1 MQHRTIAFDT
11 HHFEGALTEALVES
25 GELAPQL
32 LTQRQELAPRF
43 ADYYSHLCR
52 LPRRARRALQ
62 RQWKRSLSAIALLLA
77 LGQAPALAAT
87 IPVTPGTRPA
97 INPDGR
103 CSLIEAMENANGG
116 AIHADCVAGGGADT
130 ITLPAGST
138 QSLTEAH
145 NADNGLPVVASQIT
159 IQGNGSTI
167 TGIPSPSFGDF
178 RILAVGA
185 AGNLTLNNC
194 TITRGNAYYLPG
206 GGGGIANLG
215 GTLTLN
221 SSTVSNNIGWPSGGI
236 LNRGTLTLTKS
247 TVSSN
252 GARYYGGVENQGTMT
267 MTDSAVSD
275 NGARFVG
282 GVFNDGS
289 LTLTNSSISG
299 NGVSRYVGGLSNNG
313 SAKLINSTV
322 SKNTAYGLFAY
333 YGSAGGVSNFGTPVL
348 TNSTVSGNV
357 GNQDQSYSAPG
368 AGGIKNA
375 KTLIV
380 TNSTISGN
388 QSTSGN
394 PSTFGGSG
402 GIQNAGK
409 LILSRSLISGNTGA
423 AVAEIDASG
432 TVTANKFNL
441 FGHSGDSGVVG
452 FIPGVNDLVPVE
464 ALNRIVAA
472 LGNNGGPY
480 SDPCAA

>member
-1 MQHRTIAFDT
+1 
-11 HHFEGALTEALVES
+11 
-25 GELAPQL
+25 
-32 LTQRQELAPRF
+32 
-43 ADYYSHLCR
+43 
-52 LPRRARRALQ
+52 
-62 RQWKRSLSAIALLLA
+62 
-77 LGQAPALAAT
+77 
-87 IPVTPGTRPA
+87 
-97 INPDGR
+97 
-103 CSLIEAMENANGG
+103 
-116 AIHADCVAGGGADT
+116 
-130 ITLPAGST
+130 
-138 QSLTEAH
+138 
-145 NADNGLPVVASQIT
+145 
-159 IQGNGSTI
+159 
-167 TGIPSPSFGDF
+167 
-178 RILAVGA
+178 
-185 AGNLTLNNC
+185 
-194 TITRGNAYYLPG
+194 
-206 GGGGIANLG
+206 
-215 GTLTLN
+215 
-221 SSTVSNNIGWPSGGI
+221 
-236 LNRGTLTLTKS
+236 
-247 TVSSN
+247 
-252 GARYYGGVENQGTMT
+252 

-333 YGSAGGVSNFGTPVL
+333 YGSAGGVSNFGTLVL

-380 TNSTISGN
+380 TNSTISSN

-472 LGNNGGPY
+472 LGNNGGPTQTHALPSGSPALDAVERGCPPPATDQRGEVRPLDGDGDGTALCDTGAFERTVAVVSRCGGGPTSGCTVNGY
-480 SDPCAA
+480 PDQLCLGTPGPDVILGNNGNNCDPRACRE